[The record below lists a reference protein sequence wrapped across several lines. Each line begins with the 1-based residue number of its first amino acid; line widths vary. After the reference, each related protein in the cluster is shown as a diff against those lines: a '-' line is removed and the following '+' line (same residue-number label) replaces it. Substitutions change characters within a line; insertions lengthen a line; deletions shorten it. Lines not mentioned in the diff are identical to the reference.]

1 MEYETND
8 AETRRCYDATAP
20 GSDAAGS
27 HLYLRRRCVV
37 YGSPAVPQAR
47 LCARSGQHS
56 LRLCGPIL
64 IATDHFSDVGVKER
78 RTYRLSSWR
87 RGEARFES

>member
-27 HLYLRRRCVV
+27 HLYTEASLRGLRARLRCHKPVSALGAV
-37 YGSPAVPQAR
+37 NTAYAYAVP
-47 LCARSGQHS
+47 
-56 LRLCGPIL
+56 
-64 IATDHFSDVGVKER
+64 F
-78 RTYRLSSWR
+78 
-87 RGEARFES
+87 